1 MATRTLSQPGGD
13 IVLQEDFLGMLD
25 RLDICLDFLRRNVSR
40 SDRSLI
46 EQTEPVGGSRGWTA
60 CEQLLTYI
68 PPPKCNTTQRNYRDA
83 EVYLIR
89 FQQCLTR
96 AMTLIKM
103 HFLTTINDL
112 HTEVSTKMASA
123 TKGGKQAAAATLS
136 ETALNALLYSK
147 FSAVSATSRV
157 LLNELEKRAITNPD
171 EYGSL
176 LQECF
181 YQWFNVRSQLLS
193 PNLAEE
199 VRRMDLG
206 NTKDDLVRLAR
217 TGCAYLRN
225 VCAME
230 WSLFREFFP
239 SSGQN
244 EA

>member
-1 MATRTLSQPGGD
+1 
-13 IVLQEDFLGMLD
+13 MLE
-25 RLDICLDFLRRNVSR
+25 RLDVCLDFLRRNVS
-40 SDRSLI
+40 DRSADNA
-46 EQTEPVGGSRGWTA
+46 PH
-60 CEQLLTYI
+60 
-68 PPPKCNTTQRNYRDA
+68 PPKATRLMMPLASYPTSVQRNYRDA

-103 HFLTTINDL
+103 HFLTTINGL
-112 HTEVSTKMASA
+112 YTEVGARLSA
-123 TKGGKQAAAATLS
+123 ATNGGKQAAAATLS

-147 FSAVSATSRV
+147 FSAMSATSRT
-157 LLNELEKRAITNPD
+157 LLNELEKRALTDPD

-206 NTKDDLVRLAR
+206 NTNNDLVKLAR

-239 SSGQN
+239 STGQN